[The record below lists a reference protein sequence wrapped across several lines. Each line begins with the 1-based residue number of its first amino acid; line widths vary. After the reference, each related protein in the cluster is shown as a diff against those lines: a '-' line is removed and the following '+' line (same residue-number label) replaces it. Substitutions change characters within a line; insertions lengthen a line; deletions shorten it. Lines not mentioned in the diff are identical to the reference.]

1 MNNFEEKLKTNQEKH
16 QKLAKYTLFGALF
29 LLVVSPWLF
38 TRFHIFDW
46 LVFSNRTGVIGDTI
60 GGITAPFL
68 NLAGAVLI
76 YLSFSQQMEA
86 NKIQFNALKEDKA
99 EKKDT
104 QNIALCDK
112 LNSSIETKISD
123 FEFQTIKGIKSIK
136 LLCRKTLIIAAVP
149 LKWNEVNE
157 FVTILR
163 KLHVLLKQIQKIS
176 NEDFKLVY
184 LEDYTIDYQNK
195 IFTENMKNYLSITP
209 EDNNIN
215 SDRMKKRIVTYL
227 NRNLELYNTISND
240 TKKKTQA

>member
-1 MNNFEEKLKTNQEKH
+1 MNNFEKELKANQEKH
-16 QKLAKYTLFGALF
+16 QKLAKYALFGALF

-46 LVFSNRTGVIGDTI
+46 LVFSDKTGVIGDTI

-99 EKKDT
+99 DKKDT

-112 LNSSIETKISD
+112 LNSSINNKID
-123 FEFQTIKGIKSIK
+123 NFEFQTIKGIRGLK
-136 LLCRKTLIIAAVP
+136 LLFKKTLITTVDP
-149 LKWNEVNE
+149 LKWSEVNE
-157 FVTILR
+157 LVTILR
-163 KLHVLLKQIQKIS
+163 KHYVLLNQIQKIS

-184 LEDYTIDYQNK
+184 LDDYTIDYQDK
-195 IFTENMKNYLSITP
+195 IFLPKMKNYLSITP
-209 EDNNIN
+209 EDNI
-215 SDRMKKRIVTYL
+215 SDRMKKRIVLNL
-227 NRNLELYNTISND
+227 NRNLKLYNTIYED